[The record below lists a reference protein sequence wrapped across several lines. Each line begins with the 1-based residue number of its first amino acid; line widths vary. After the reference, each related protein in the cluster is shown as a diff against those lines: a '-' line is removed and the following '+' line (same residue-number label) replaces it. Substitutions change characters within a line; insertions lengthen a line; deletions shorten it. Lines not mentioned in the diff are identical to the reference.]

1 MNGFHLHRSTVAKA
15 AAKPASDL
23 RDRVGQVVQEEQ
35 RILRRHQLSS
45 VHHRPSQNVVVR
57 RDEGRAK
64 SPMRGNVG
72 QDRFHRRIAS
82 EPLSVSGSAHRRP
95 WVQTNTANEAEVRH
109 LEVVNQRCRELMED
123 LRMKRAANRRGG
135 RALKVSCRNN
145 EVARLALRNA
155 GRQRGNQ
162 KAAG

>member
-1 MNGFHLHRSTVAKA
+1 MKVFRLHRLSLAKA

-23 RDRVGQVVQEEQ
+23 RDRVGQVVQGEQ

-82 EPLSVSGSAHRRP
+82 KPLNVSGSAHRRL
-95 WVQTNTANEAEVRH
+95 WV
-109 LEVVNQRCRELMED
+109 
-123 LRMKRAANRRGG
+123 
-135 RALKVSCRNN
+135 
-145 EVARLALRNA
+145 
-155 GRQRGNQ
+155 
-162 KAAG
+162 